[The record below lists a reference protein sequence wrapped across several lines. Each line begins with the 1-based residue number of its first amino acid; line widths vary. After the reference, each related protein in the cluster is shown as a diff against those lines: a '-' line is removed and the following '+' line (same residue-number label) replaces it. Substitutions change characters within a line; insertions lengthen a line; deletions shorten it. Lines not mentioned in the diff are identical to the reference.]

1 MLSKKSEQSLNIVD
15 VMREAAMTG
24 FASRL
29 CLAGED
35 IGAEIAKELLADPEF
50 KAEIHALAR
59 ELARQLR
66 AACKDE

>member
-1 MLSKKSEQSLNIVD
+1 MSKKPASLSIED

-24 FASRL
+24 FATRL
-29 CLAGED
+29 RLAGED

-59 ELARQLR
+59 DLARQLR
-66 AACKDE
+66 AAGKDD

>member
-1 MLSKKSEQSLNIVD
+1 MLMRKKAESLSIAD
-15 VMREAAMTG
+15 VMREAAT
-24 FASRL
+24 RL
-29 CLAGED
+29 RLAGED

-66 AACKDE
+66 EKSPR

>member
-1 MLSKKSEQSLNIVD
+1 MLMRKKAESLSMAE

-24 FASRL
+24 CASRL
-29 CLAGED
+29 RLAGED

-50 KAEIHALAR
+50 KAEILALAR

-66 AACKDE
+66 EQSPR

>member
-1 MLSKKSEQSLNIVD
+1 MRKKTESLSIAE

-24 FASRL
+24 CAARL
-29 CLAGED
+29 RLAGED

-66 AACKDE
+66 EKSPR

>member
-1 MLSKKSEQSLNIVD
+1 MRHKPTSLSITD

-24 FASRL
+24 FATRL
-29 CLAGED
+29 RLAGED

-59 ELARQLR
+59 DLARQLR
-66 AACKDE
+66 AGRPA

>member
-1 MLSKKSEQSLNIVD
+1 MMSKKPESLSIAD

-24 FASRL
+24 FATRL
-29 CLAGED
+29 RLAGED

-59 ELARQLR
+59 DLARQMR
-66 AACKDE
+66 AAGKDD